1 MLDSI
6 SAKLRLQLFDEL
18 LFNSCNIV
26 CLQAAITES
35 LFNKIGKE
43 VQGRINRCCPLPII
57 YAVFK

>member
-26 CLQAAITES
+26 CLQAAITEY
-35 LFNKIGKE
+35 LFNTIGKE
-43 VQGRINRCCPLPII
+43 VQGRKINII
-57 YAVFK
+57 I